1 MELRQRNQDWNEVVK
16 QFMHTFEFVD
26 EQQADDVVVQM
37 IKYIIFVEI
46 PIEVENSHHYSVT
59 IQQWIACYNLARKP
73 DDDPS
78 NVNIIYSWGTPKV
91 EGTSISSDQF
101 LKLLK
106 IKKVNIGSP

>member
-1 MELRQRNQDWNEVVK
+1 MR
-16 QFMHTFEFVD
+16 TFEFDD
-26 EQQADDVVVQM
+26 EQLVVDDALQT
-37 IKYIIFVEI
+37 IEEKLFAEISVE
-46 PIEVENSHHYSVT
+46 VASSHQCSAK

-78 NVNIIYSWGTPKV
+78 NFNILDSWGTPKV
-91 EGTSISSDQF
+91 EGSGISSDQF